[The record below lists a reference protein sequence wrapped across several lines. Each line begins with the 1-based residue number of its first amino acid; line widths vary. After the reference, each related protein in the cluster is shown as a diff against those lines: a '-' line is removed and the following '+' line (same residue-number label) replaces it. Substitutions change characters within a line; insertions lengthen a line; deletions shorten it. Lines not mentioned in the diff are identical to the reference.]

1 MLSKE
6 EWWRERALNAT
17 SVREVWRGAAGPGE
31 VVYIPMNAPHQV
43 RNAPDA
49 ATIAVSMNYVDRGN
63 LEAARAASWAAPAYH
78 PKWLARLKVHG
89 RAVPGSRAPWYAR
102 QRIALASE
110 EEWVGD

>member
-1 MLSKE
+1 ME
-6 EWWRERALNAT
+6 T
-17 SVREVWRGAAGPGE
+17 TVREVWSGAAGPGE

-43 RNAPDA
+43 RNAPYEP
-49 ATIAVSMNYVDRGN
+49 TIAVSMNYVDGGN
-63 LEAARAASWAAPAYH
+63 LEAARAAHWAAPSYH

>member
-1 MLSKE
+1 MVRAPDVAILSTGDE
-6 EWWRERALNAT
+6 LVDASEA
-17 SVREVWRGAAGPGE
+17 P
-31 VVYIPMNAPHQV
+31 APHQV
-43 RNAPDA
+43 RNAPDEP
-49 ATIAVSMNYVDRGN
+49 TIAVSMNYVDGGN
-63 LEAARAASWAAPAYH
+63 LEAARAAARAAPSYH